1 MEIISFVPF
10 IVFIMANNITTQ
22 QEKRGTNMERTIY
35 KEERA
40 YWKAVFKQER
50 KQKIKKVLTYICA
63 FFLFTMPVWMFLDY
77 IAKRY

>member
-10 IVFIMANNITTQ
+10 IVLIMANNTTRKRETTM
-22 QEKRGTNMERTIY
+22 EKIYGT
-35 KEERA
+35 RA

-77 IAKRY
+77 IAKGY

>member
-10 IVFIMANNITTQ
+10 IVLINGKQHNKK
-22 QEKRGTNMERTIY
+22 EETNMERTIY

-77 IAKRY
+77 IAKGY

>member
-10 IVFIMANNITTQ
+10 IVLIMANNTTRKRETTM
-22 QEKRGTNMERTIY
+22 EKIHGT
-35 KEERA
+35 RA

-77 IAKRY
+77 LSKGY

>member
-10 IVFIMANNITTQ
+10 IVLIMANNTTTQ
-22 QEKRGTNMERTIY
+22 QEKRETTMEKIYGTRS
-35 KEERA
+35 

-50 KQKIKKVLTYICA
+50 KRKIKTALTYICA

-77 IAKRY
+77 IAKGY

>member
-1 MEIISFVPF
+1 MTVEIIAMSLLVL
-10 IVFIMANNITTQ
+10 IMANNTTR
-22 QEKRGTNMERTIY
+22 KRETNMERTIY

-50 KQKIKKVLTYICA
+50 KRKVKTALTYICA

-77 IAKRY
+77 LSKGY

>member
-10 IVFIMANNITTQ
+10 IVLIMANNTTR
-22 QEKRGTNMERTIY
+22 KRETNMERTIY
-35 KEERA
+35 GTRS

-50 KQKIKKVLTYICA
+50 KRKVKTALTYICA

-77 IAKRY
+77 IAKGY

>member
-1 MEIISFVPF
+1 MNGNYIIRAFYS
-10 IVFIMANNITTQ
+10 AYKWQTTQ
-22 QEKRGTNMERTIY
+22 QERETTMERTIY

-50 KQKIKKVLTYICA
+50 KRKAKKALTYICA

-77 IAKRY
+77 IAKGY